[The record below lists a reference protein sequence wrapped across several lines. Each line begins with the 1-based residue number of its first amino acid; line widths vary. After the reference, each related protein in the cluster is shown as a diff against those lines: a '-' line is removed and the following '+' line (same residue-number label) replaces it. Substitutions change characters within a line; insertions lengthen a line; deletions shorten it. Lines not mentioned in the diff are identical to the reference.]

1 MCSAD
6 LRVFL
11 YSSSLSC
18 GQNHRPPLY
27 QHEWA
32 PQNVFVQTRRNVLSK
47 MIPFWALIIAGK
59 CPCPSLGPFWNQ
71 DHGLITPGSD
81 SDHINVC
88 HIKGFCCFCWLEF
101 SHLICLANS
110 KDLDRYQKTAE
121 VSAEPWFDWR
131 NCSFNR
137 FEHQKDWKSLL
148 FTPLRSKTC
157 LHRAKHKQ
165 TRLPCQKVTDR
176 FLSSS
181 SPGCIQQSARTQL
194 YFFVALL
201 SPYRQ
206 KHSYHNISSSG
217 IHKLRKTKLL
227 IHFSGPCLKNTCSF
241 QSRPA

>member
-1 MCSAD
+1 MPVSIPWSILESRPRIDHTRIRFRPHKCLSYQRFLLFLLVGVFTSD
-6 LRVFL
+6 LPRQFQGSGPIPKDCWGECRAMIWL
-11 YSSSLSC
+11 KKLLLQSLWTS
-18 GQNHRPPLY
+18 
-27 QHEWA
+27 E
-32 PQNVFVQTRRNVLSK
+32 
-47 MIPFWALIIAGK
+47 
-59 CPCPSLGPFWNQ
+59 
-71 DHGLITPGSD
+71 GLKY
-81 SDHINVC
+81 C
-88 HIKGFCCFCWLEF
+88 
-101 SHLICLANS
+101 
-110 KDLDRYQKTAE
+110 
-121 VSAEPWFDWR
+121 
-131 NCSFNR
+131 NR
-137 FEHQKDWKSLL
+137 ETLKKSLL